1 MLAGHWFFRFSS
13 RSVYAM
19 STGDWL
25 CVLMIVLGVILF
37 LVGSNIY
44 NGAVGWVGVLLFVA
58 GIAGLILL
66 FVYNMMRRHGEKSS

>member
-1 MLAGHWFFRFSS
+1 
-13 RSVYAM
+13 M

-25 CVLMIVLGVILF
+25 CVLMIILGIILF

-66 FVYNMMRRHGEKSS
+66 FVYNMMRRRGEKSSKEEQGVPSSA

>member
-1 MLAGHWFFRFSS
+1 
-13 RSVYAM
+13 M

-25 CVLMIVLGVILF
+25 CVLMIILGVILF

-44 NGAVGWVGVLLFVA
+44 NSAVGWVGVLLFVA

>member
-1 MLAGHWFFRFSS
+1 
-13 RSVYAM
+13 M

-66 FVYNMMRRHGEKSS
+66 FVYNMMRRHGEKTS

>member
-1 MLAGHWFFRFSS
+1 
-13 RSVYAM
+13 M

-25 CVLMIVLGVILF
+25 CVLMIILGVILF

-44 NGAVGWVGVLLFVA
+44 NGGVGWVGVLLFVA

>member
-1 MLAGHWFFRFSS
+1 
-13 RSVYAM
+13 M

-25 CVLMIVLGVILF
+25 CVLMIILGVILF

-44 NGAVGWVGVLLFVA
+44 NGGVGWVGVLLFVA

-66 FVYNMMRRHGEKSS
+66 FVYNMMRRDGEKSS

>member
-1 MLAGHWFFRFSS
+1 
-13 RSVYAM
+13 M

-25 CVLMIVLGVILF
+25 CVLMIILGVILF

-44 NGAVGWVGVLLFVA
+44 NGGVGWVGVLLFIA

-66 FVYNMMRRHGEKSS
+66 FVYNMMRRHGAKSS

>member
-1 MLAGHWFFRFSS
+1 
-13 RSVYAM
+13 M

-25 CVLMIVLGVILF
+25 CVFMIILGIILF

-44 NGAVGWVGVLLFVA
+44 NDPVGWAGVLLFVA

-66 FVYNMMRRHGEKSS
+66 FVHNMMRPHGEKSSKEEQGEPSSA